1 MKTQRREINTTMC
14 EEPCL
19 VACVVADVVVFVLL
33 EEVAGVHGVAV
44 VQQALVPAVEGGAL
58 QQHSQQLNTAQ
69 AAQPDGRRECRF
81 VAVYT
86 SVRWFCE
93 K

>member
-1 MKTQRREINTTMC
+1 MKTHRREENRKMS

-33 EEVAGVHGVAV
+33 EEVAGAHGVAV

-58 QQHSQQLNTAQ
+58 QQHSQQLNTAHKG
-69 AAQPDGRRECRF
+69 QPDGRRECRF
-81 VAVYT
+81 VAVHY
-86 SVRWFCE
+86 
-93 K
+93 

>member
-1 MKTQRREINTTMC
+1 
-14 EEPCL
+14 
-19 VACVVADVVVFVLL
+19 
-33 EEVAGVHGVAV
+33 

>member
-1 MKTQRREINTTMC
+1 MKTHRREENRKMS

-33 EEVAGVHGVAV
+33 EEVAGAHGVAV

-58 QQHSQQLNTAQ
+58 QQHSQQLKHSTYRSA
-69 AAQPDGRRECRF
+69 
-81 VAVYT
+81 
-86 SVRWFCE
+86 RWTE
-93 K
+93 GM